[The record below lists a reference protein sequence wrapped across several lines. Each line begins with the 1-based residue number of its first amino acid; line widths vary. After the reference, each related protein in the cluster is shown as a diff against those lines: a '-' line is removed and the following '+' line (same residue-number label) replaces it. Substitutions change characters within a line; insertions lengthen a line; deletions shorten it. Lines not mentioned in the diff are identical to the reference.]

1 MKWSHKRLNILIF
14 DIYGGSLCYCGAIRE
29 EEFNIRYLWK
39 KLVSLLPI
47 DEVDPSKKNIN
58 IRYLW
63 KELVSWPSLDEM
75 EP

>member
-1 MKWSHKRLNILIF
+1 MKYI
-14 DIYGGSLCYCGAIRE
+14 
-29 EEFNIRYLWK
+29 NIRYLWK
-39 KLVSLLPI
+39 ELVQLPPL
-47 DEVDPSKKNIN
+47 DEKEPEEKKYIN